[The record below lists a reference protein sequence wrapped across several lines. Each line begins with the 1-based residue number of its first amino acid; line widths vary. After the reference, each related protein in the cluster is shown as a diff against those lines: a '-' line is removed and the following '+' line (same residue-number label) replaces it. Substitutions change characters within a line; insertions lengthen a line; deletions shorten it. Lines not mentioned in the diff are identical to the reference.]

1 MKTSEEEQLVIL
13 QTVVALGD
21 FAHDESLKD
30 DARVWITKKEA
41 CLLEGFIYG
50 LLQKLY
56 GSAEEEDNRD
66 VH

>member
-1 MKTSEEEQLVIL
+1 MTTSEEEQLVIL

-21 FAHDESLKD
+21 FARDESLKD

-56 GSAEEEDNRD
+56 GSAEEEDHRG